1 MKKFI
6 QSIAAF
12 AVLVFAAVAC
22 QSEALA
28 PAEPSTTPG
37 ATPIVKVE
45 VLSTTDTGF
54 TFQVT
59 PSGNVSF
66 YTCLVSTE
74 EIATP
79 NPEAVYALSYDNI
92 LAKRLVYEKDKSYTG
107 EVSGVDFNSNYYIYA
122 VAANAECNVSSV
134 ASASVRTTDTVAPGF
149 VVDEDGY
156 IDYEFEEN
164 QVLLTFSEDITY
176 DESKKITANVYAKLY
191 LLGAPVIQGTVAEVQ
206 TQDNQA
212 LLTFPEIK
220 TPGSYYVVNIPAG
233 AFVDAMK
240 QATPAVVSGFSQG
253 EKGVKVEG
261 IYGYLE
267 NGELEVELP
276 EATTIENL
284 EDWIKVGVPAM
295 VSSIDSK
302 AKFTTDIKHVES
314 GEGVSSVT
322 VTTYDMAPMTHF
334 GGDLTNIMV
343 RPAGTPAPKDEIT
356 ITIPAKA
363 CQDIYGNTNSEPIV
377 LGPYTYAYTAVY
389 PKTGKYIVNN
399 GKYPFEINLVAV
411 VENEAYALQADWF
424 AGFNGEYANPV
435 LYFTVDE
442 PSRTLTCDGKFI
454 YNGQLITSAS
464 AFGSSFY
471 YYDEAGTQVLAF
483 FGGGESGKEP
493 IVITYDDEGNLTTIS
508 YCEYSIFDATTNEFL
523 GVFDSCED
531 GTTISPKVETES
543 KPVNFVK
550 RFNTPR
556 IQVPS
561 PVKLSK

>member
-12 AVLVFAAVAC
+12 AVLVFAAAAC

-37 ATPIVKVE
+37 ATPVVKVE

-59 PSGNVSF
+59 PSGNVGF
-66 YTCLVSTE
+66 YTCLVTTE
-74 EIATP
+74 EIASP
-79 NPEAVYALSYDNI
+79 DPETVYALGYDNI
-92 LAKRLVYEKDKSYTG
+92 MAKRLVYENDKSFTG
-107 EVSGVDFNSNYYIYA
+107 EVSDVDFNSNYYIYA
-122 VAANAECNVSSV
+122 VAANPECNVSAV

-149 VVDEDGY
+149 VVDEDGNV
-156 IDYEFEEN
+156 DYEFEEN

-212 LLTFPEIK
+212 LLTFPEIT

-240 QATPAVVSGFSQG
+240 QATPAVNSGFSKG
-253 EKGVKVEG
+253 ENGVKVEG

-267 NGELEVELP
+267 NGELEVVLP
-276 EATTIENL
+276 EITMIEDL
-284 EDWIKVGVPAM
+284 GEWIKVGVPSM
-295 VSSIDSK
+295 VNSIDSK
-302 AKFTTDIKHVES
+302 AKFTTEIKHSEA

-322 VTTYDMAPMTHF
+322 VTTYDMEPMNHF
-334 GGDLTNIMV
+334 GGELYNILV
-343 RPAGTPAPKDEIT
+343 RPAGSPAPKDEIT
-356 ITIPAKA
+356 ITIPAEA
-363 CQDIYGNTNSEPIV
+363 CEDIYGNTNSEPIV
-377 LGPYTYAYTAVY
+377 LGPYLYAYTPVY

-399 GKYPFEINLVAV
+399 GEYPFEINLVAI
-411 VENEAYALQADWF
+411 VENESYALQANWF
-424 AGFNGEYANPV
+424 DSFGGYANPV

-442 PSRTLTCDGKFI
+442 PSRTLSCDGRFI
-454 YNGQLITSAS
+454 YNGSVVSS

-471 YYDEAGTQVLAF
+471 YYDEAGTQVMAF
-483 FGGGESGKEP
+483 FGGGESGTEP

-508 YCEYSIFDATTNEFL
+508 YCEYSIFDATTDEFL
-523 GVFDSCED
+523 GVYDSCAD
-531 GTTISPKVETES
+531 GTTISPMVETQS
-543 KPVNFVK
+543 KPVNFAK
-550 RFNTPR
+550 RFTSPLAETPSHR
-556 IQVPS
+556 
-561 PVKLSK
+561 KLSK